1 MCWQN
6 TLDILSGEVEEFN
19 EDETEEGAEIIGD
32 AGERVGLPK
41 EDEYVKKLQ
50 DPVMPSKEQV
60 EAHYVMGHIPFC
72 SWCHICVEAFGK
84 EMDHRRDEGNPRKLP
99 EYSWDYCFPG
109 DELGFKWT
117 VLVGKERS
125 TGSCMASAVPMKG
138 FTTGKFTVDKC
149 LEFVEE
155 NGDKERNII
164 VKTDQE
170 PSIEYVIKDLVSE
183 RVEGRTVVE

>member
-1 MCWQN
+1 
-6 TLDILSGEVEEFN
+6 
-19 EDETEEGAEIIGD
+19 
-32 AGERVGLPK
+32 
-41 EDEYVKKLQ
+41 
-50 DPVMPSKEQV
+50 
-60 EAHYVMGHIPFC
+60 
-72 SWCHICVEAFGK
+72 
-84 EMDHRRDEGNPRKLP
+84 MDHRRDEGNMRKLP

-155 NGDKERNII
+155 NGDKERSMDAKRKKYLRLEEAAYKRNRF
-164 VKTDQE
+164 T
-170 PSIEYVIKDLVSE
+170 VSDDE
-183 RVEGRTVVE
+183 QILEALQVNAQHRTPADACIPRPTHIRSRSM